1 MFKFRNVQNLEDFL
15 MESCGKEL
23 RIPSASKNE
32 VVLFQ
37 NGDKMTVSL
46 ETGELQWEP
55 VIPGEIFTS
64 RLSLRLHQWFG
75 KGIIV
80 PIK

>member
-15 MESCGKEL
+15 MKSCGKEL
-23 RIPSASKNE
+23 TIPSASKNE

-37 NGDKMTVSL
+37 NGDKMTVNL

-55 VIPGEIFTS
+55 VIPGEAFTS

-75 KGIIV
+75 KGIIIPV
-80 PIK
+80 E

>member
-55 VIPGEIFTS
+55 VIPGEMFTS